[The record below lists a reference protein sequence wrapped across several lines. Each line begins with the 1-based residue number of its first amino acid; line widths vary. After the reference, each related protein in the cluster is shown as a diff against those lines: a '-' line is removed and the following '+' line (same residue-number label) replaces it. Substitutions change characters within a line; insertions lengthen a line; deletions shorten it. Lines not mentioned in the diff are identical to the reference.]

1 MYIWVGEKINGEG
14 RGRTLCPPVVHQTNL
29 LGQAERDEV
38 GQAPEG
44 EHDGQEGEGGRSR
57 VEAALVRLVGKRAT
71 S

>member
-1 MYIWVGEKINGEG
+1 MGWMGGWMDG
-14 RGRTLCPPVVHQTNL
+14 WMRTLCSPVVHQTHL

-44 EHDGQEGEGGRSR
+44 EHDGQEGEGGRAR
-57 VEAALVRLVGKRAT
+57 VEAALVRLKWKKKGT